1 MIAQSRKRRVGS
13 KGLQL
18 KQGLLLAGCICLI
31 AGFVLLAKIYS
42 DWSGWNVQSNAE
54 RRADAEFETSHVGTV
69 VLNGPGRVCERYNYD
84 NDTGD
89 TIPDYRPCDDTI
101 RLDDRTGTPGA
112 NRRLDAIS
120 KSFLTK

>member
-1 MIAQSRKRRVGS
+1 MIAHGRKKRVHS
-13 KGLQL
+13 KGLQF
-18 KQGLLLAGCICLI
+18 KQGLLLAGCFCLI
-31 AGFVLLAKIYS
+31 AGSVLLAKIYS
-42 DWSGWNVQSNAE
+42 DWSGWSVQSNVE

-69 VLNGPGRVCERYNYD
+69 LLNGPGRVCERYNYD

-89 TIPDYRPCDDTI
+89 AIPDYRPCDGTV
-101 RLDDRTGTPGA
+101 RLDDRAGTPGT